1 MRKIILTLFLL
12 LTFFAYTQVKG
23 GEVQYKVIFAVD
35 STLKEK
41 SSRID
46 LMQQKAIKGSEQI
59 KLILTFNNKLSKFYL
74 KESIEDP
81 DVKFA
86 IAWANCRNVIYT
98 NLEEKRIYYNS
109 ISNSMNIVKE
119 NEFLIY
125 NELGDSWEIYNESKK
140 IDNFKC
146 FKSVKQIK
154 YETKNGT
161 QSKTITA
168 WFCPEIPYSYG
179 PKGYFGLPGLILELS
194 DRNTTFIAEKIY
206 LDKTQKIEFIKKG
219 KLISIDE
226 YQRILKARFEEV
238 KNNLKD

>member
-1 MRKIILTLFLL
+1 MRKIILIHFLL
-12 LTFFAYTQVKG
+12 ITLIQYAQDKG
-23 GEVQYKVIFAVD
+23 GEVEYRIVFSVD

-41 SSRID
+41 SSRIEF
-46 LMQQKAIKGSEQI
+46 MQQKAIKGSEQI
-59 KLILTFNNKLSKFYL
+59 NLILTFNNKLSKFYL

-86 IAWANCRNVIYT
+86 IAWANCRNTIYT
-98 NLEEKRIYYNS
+98 NLEEKRSYYNS
-109 ISNSMNIVKE
+109 ISNSMDIVKE

-125 NELGDSWEIYNESKK
+125 DELGDSWKIYNESKK
-140 IDNFKC
+140 IDNFICYKAT
-146 FKSVKQIK
+146 KEIK
-154 YETKNGT
+154 YETKNGLQT
-161 QSKTITA
+161 KTVTA
-168 WFCPEIPYSYG
+168 WFSPEIPYSYG

-194 DRNTTFIAEKIY
+194 DRNTTFIAEKID
-206 LDKTQKIEFIKKG
+206 LDKSQKIEFIKKG